1 MNKILNE
8 LIQLQELEFAL
19 MEQRQLVD
27 ESGLA
32 DLEKSIA
39 TLMAGLPD
47 NVAAVYSRLKNQGPP
62 VIVAETDGRC
72 SACGMSLPT
81 AQVGSI
87 IAAES
92 LQRCQNC
99 NRILYHLEA
108 APRQSPSD
116 PRQKRAQAGVARFSS
131 VDLMLPRLEADNGRD
146 AIVELAEL
154 MAAQGFVENP
164 EPLAS
169 AALRREASAPTALG
183 HGLAIPHVRGVEGGG
198 LTFSLGLKPDGLK
211 FGPSAK
217 EPANVV
223 FFMVIPA
230 AASSF
235 YLRLLS
241 GVIETFRKE
250 TARDKL
256 LACETPEKMWKV
268 LSKLTAKTIH

>member
-27 ESGLA
+27 ESRLA
-32 DLEKSIA
+32 DLEEAIA
-39 TLMAGLPD
+39 ALMGDLPD
-47 NVAAVYSRLKNQGPP
+47 NVAAVYRRLKAQGPP

-81 AQVGSI
+81 AQVGAI

-108 APRQSPSD
+108 PPRQ
-116 PRQKRAQAGVARFSS
+116 SS
-131 VDLMLPRLEADNGRD
+131 VDLMMPRLEAENGRD

-154 MAAQGFVENP
+154 MAERGFVENP
-164 EPLAS
+164 DPLVA

-211 FGPSAK
+211 FDPSTN
-217 EPANVV
+217 EPAQVV

-241 GVIETFRKE
+241 GLIETFRDE
-250 TARDKL
+250 RARDKL
-256 LACETPEKMWKV
+256 LACEAPEAMWKV
-268 LSKLTAKTIH
+268 LNKLTAKTIN

>member
-27 ESGLA
+27 ESRLA
-32 DLEKSIA
+32 DLEESIGV
-39 TLMAGLPD
+39 LMADLPD
-47 NVAAVYSRLKNQGPP
+47 NVATVYRRLSAQGPP
-62 VIVAETDGRC
+62 VVVAETDGRC

-81 AQVGSI
+81 SQVGAI
-87 IAAES
+87 IASES

-99 NRILYHLEA
+99 SRILYHLEV
-108 APRQSPSD
+108 PLRQSPSD
-116 PRQKRAQAGVARFSS
+116 PREKRAQAGVARFSS
-131 VDLMLPRLEADNGRD
+131 VDLMLPRLEAENGRD
-146 AIVELAEL
+146 AIVELAGL
-154 MAAQGFVENP
+154 MASQGFVEDP
-164 EPLAS
+164 DSLVA

-198 LTFSLGLKPDGLK
+198 LTFALGLKPAGMMFD
-211 FGPSAK
+211 PATK
-217 EPANVV
+217 EPAQIV

-241 GVIETFRKE
+241 GLIETFRDGG
-250 TARDKL
+250 ARGKL
-256 LACETPEKMWKV
+256 LDCETPEKMWKV
-268 LSKLTAKTIH
+268 LAKLTAKTIH

>member
-1 MNKILNE
+1 MNKILIE

-27 ESGLA
+27 ESRLA
-32 DLEKSIA
+32 DLEKAIA
-39 TLMAGLPD
+39 TLLADLPD
-47 NVAAVYSRLKNQGPP
+47 NVAAVYRRLKSQGPP

-81 AQVGSI
+81 SQVGAI

-99 NRILYHLEA
+99 NRILYHLESA
-108 APRQSPSD
+108 LRQTAPGPVH
-116 PRQKRAQAGVARFSS
+116 KRAQAGVARFST
-131 VDLMLPRLEADNGRD
+131 VDLMLPRLEAENGRD

-154 MAAQGFVENP
+154 MASRGFVEDP
-164 EPLAS
+164 DPLVA

-198 LTFSLGLKPDGLK
+198 LTFALGLKPDGLV
-211 FGPSAK
+211 FGPSADA
-217 EPANVV
+217 PAHVV

-241 GVIETFRKE
+241 GLIETFREE
-250 TARDKL
+250 TARGKL
-256 LACETPEKMWKV
+256 LDCETPEKMWKV
-268 LSKLTAKTIH
+268 LTKLTAKTIR

>member
-27 ESGLA
+27 ESRLA
-32 DLEKSIA
+32 DLEEAIA
-39 TLMAGLPD
+39 ALMGDLPD
-47 NVAAVYSRLKNQGPP
+47 NVAAVYRRLKAQGPP

-81 AQVGSI
+81 AQVGAI

-108 APRQSPSD
+108 PPRQSRSD
-116 PRQKRAQAGVARFSS
+116 PREKRAQAGVARFSS
-131 VDLMLPRLEADNGRD
+131 VDLMMPRLEAENGRD

-154 MAAQGFVENP
+154 MAERGFVENP
-164 EPLAS
+164 DPLVA

-211 FGPSAK
+211 FDPSTN
-217 EPANVV
+217 EPAQVV

-241 GVIETFRKE
+241 GLIETFRDE
-250 TARDKL
+250 RARDKL
-256 LACETPEKMWKV
+256 LACEAPEAMWKV
-268 LSKLTAKTIH
+268 LNKLTAKTIN